1 MALNVEQIRADFE
14 ILGET
19 VNGNPL
25 VYLDSA
31 ATALKP
37 KVVMEAMEKYYAK
50 ASANVH
56 RGVYKISNDAT
67 ALYEDARQTAAEFLN
82 ATSANEI
89 VFTKGV
95 TSALNLV
102 ALGYGLHNLKAGD
115 EIITTELEHHSSILP
130 WQNVAKVT
138 GAKLKFIPLTADGH
152 VTVDNF
158 NSVLTNKTKV
168 VALTHVSNVMGYLTP
183 MKEVCTLAHEVGAV
197 VVVDA
202 AQSAPHIKIDVQ
214 ALDCDFLAVTGHKIY
229 GPTGIG
235 VLYGKFTLLNKME
248 PVEFGGEMIDTVDFG
263 EKGST
268 FKDAPFR
275 FEAGTPPIA
284 SAIGLAASMRYLM
297 QIGWE
302 NVAAHE
308 RELRDYAIAKLSK
321 IDGLT
326 ILNPTTELGII
337 SYNVETVHPHDMA
350 TVYDSHGVCVRAGQH
365 CAQPLMG
372 WLGVGSTLR
381 ASFGIYTTKSEID
394 LLVQATIEG
403 RDTFQLFFE

>member
-1 MALNVEQIRADFE
+1 MTLDVNRIREDFA
-14 ILGET
+14 ILGES
-19 VNGNPL
+19 VNGKPL

-37 KVVMEAMEKYYAK
+37 KVVLEAMEKYYLK

-56 RGVYKISNDAT
+56 RGVYQISNNAT
-67 ALYEDARQTAAEFLN
+67 AMYEDARQTAAEFLN

-95 TSALNLV
+95 TSALNMV
-102 ALGYGLHNLKAGD
+102 AMGYGLHNLKPGD
-115 EIITTELEHHSSILP
+115 EILTTELEHHSSFLP

-138 GAKLKFIPLTADGH
+138 GATIKFIPLTNEGRI
-152 VTVDNF
+152 TVENF
-158 NSVLTNKTKV
+158 KAVLTDQTKV

-183 MKEVCTLAHEVGAV
+183 IKEICHLAHEQNAI

-202 AQSAPHIKIDVQ
+202 AQSAPHMKIDVQ
-214 ALDCDFLAVTGHKIY
+214 DLDCDYLAITGHKIY

-235 VLYGKFTLLNKME
+235 VLYGKFDILNNME
-248 PVEFGGEMIDTVDFG
+248 PVEFGGEMIDEVKFG
-263 EKGST
+263 PEGST

-284 SAIGLAASMRYLM
+284 SAIGLAAGMRYLM
-297 QIGWE
+297 NLGWD
-302 NVAAHE
+302 NVAKHE
-308 RELRDYAIAKLSK
+308 LELRDYALAELQK
-321 IDGLT
+321 IDGIQ
-326 ILNPTTELGII
+326 ILNPTTDIGII

-350 TVYDSHGVCVRAGQH
+350 TVYDDNGVCVRAGQH
-365 CAQPLMG
+365 CAQPLMN

-381 ASFGIYTTKSEID
+381 ASCAIYNTKADIDALISATLSGKETFGDE
-394 LLVQATIEG
+394 
-403 RDTFQLFFE
+403 FF